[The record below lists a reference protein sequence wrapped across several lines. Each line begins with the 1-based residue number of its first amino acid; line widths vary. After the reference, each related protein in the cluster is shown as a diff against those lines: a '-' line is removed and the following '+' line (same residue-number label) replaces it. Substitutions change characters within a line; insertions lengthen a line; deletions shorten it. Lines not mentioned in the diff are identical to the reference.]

1 MTRAI
6 WFLLMVAAMATLTWV
21 VGWWMVPVVAASL
34 TLVRRDDA
42 AAPVLA
48 GLAGLLAWGL
58 ILALVARGAPAGS
71 VALTVGRALRLG
83 PNALVAVTLAYGGL
97 LAGAAALLT
106 RALTTA
112 GPRGTPT
119 L

>member
-1 MTRAI
+1 MTRLL
-6 WFLLMVAAMATLTWV
+6 WFLLAVMAMATLTWV
-21 VGWWMVPVVAASL
+21 VGWWMVPVVAAIL

-42 AAPVLA
+42 AAPFLA
-48 GLAGLLAWGL
+48 GLAGVVAWGL
-58 ILALVARGAPAGS
+58 ILALVARSAPGGS

-83 PNALVAVTLAYGGL
+83 PNALIAVTVAYGGL
-97 LAGAAALLT
+97 LAGTAALLT
-106 RALTTA
+106 RALTTS